1 MRPVAN
7 QNLVPQS
14 SLESRP
20 FDRQRFS
27 GIAFAVFCSLVCIV
41 AAQLG
46 CGSANRDTNSGS
58 GPIRAVCTTGMVA
71 DMVRRIGGERVAVD
85 QIMGEG
91 IDPHLFKA
99 TPEVIHRLSD
109 ADVVFYSGLHL
120 EGRMTEVFERMAD
133 RKPTVE
139 LAAVLAHG
147 KLIDVGGGAHDPH
160 IWFDVGLWSG
170 TAEAVR
176 KFLVEFDPPH
186 AAEYESRAAAYV
198 KELISLD
205 GECRARLASVPKELR
220 VLITAHDAFHYFG
233 RAYDVEVQAVQ
244 GVSTESEAGVQEI
257 NRLVEFISTRKIKAV
272 FVEASVSEK
281 NIQAL
286 VEGCKA
292 RGHDIRIGGELFSDS
307 MGAAGTKEG
316 TYEGMVRHNVET
328 IVRALQ

>member
-1 MRPVAN
+1 MSNSAN
-7 QNLVPQS
+7 QKHGPTPLLTVV
-14 SLESRP
+14 L
-20 FDRQRFS
+20 
-27 GIAFAVFCSLVCIV
+27 AAVCVCFGLI
-41 AAQLG
+41 G
-46 CGSANRDTNSGS
+46 CGDSSDGPAHGQRAESSYAGA

-71 DMVRRIGGERVAVD
+71 DMVRRIGGDRVAVD

-99 TPEVIHRLSD
+99 TPDVIHRLSN

-120 EGRMTEVFERMAD
+120 EGRMTEVFEHMSD

-139 LAAVLAHG
+139 LAAVLPHD

-170 TAEAVR
+170 TAESVR
-176 KFLVEFDPPH
+176 KFLVAFDATH
-186 AAEYESRAAAYV
+186 AAEYETRAAAYV
-198 KELISLD
+198 KELAALD
-205 GECRARLASVPKELR
+205 AECRSRLAAIPKEQR
-220 VLITAHDAFHYFG
+220 VLVTAHDAFHYFG
-233 RAYDVEVQAVQ
+233 RAYDVEVRAVQ

-257 NRLVEFISTRKIKAV
+257 NGLVEFLSTRKIKAV

-286 VEGCKA
+286 VEGCKS
-292 RGHDIRIGGELFSDS
+292 RGHDVRIGGELFSDS
-307 MGAAGTKEG
+307 MGARGTQEG

>member
-1 MRPVAN
+1 MTAN
-7 QNLVPQS
+7 KPAATY
-14 SLESRP
+14 
-20 FDRQRFS
+20 S
-27 GIAFAVFCSLVCIV
+27 GK
-41 AAQLG
+41 
-46 CGSANRDTNSGS
+46 

-71 DMVRRIGGERVAVD
+71 DMVRRIGGDRVAVD

-99 TPEVIHRLSD
+99 TPDVIHRLSSS
-109 ADVVFYSGLHL
+109 DVVFYSGLHL
-120 EGRMTEVFERMAD
+120 EGRMTEVFERMAE

-139 LAAVLAHG
+139 LAAVLSRDN
-147 KLIDVGGGAHDPH
+147 LIEVGGDSYDPH

-176 KFLVEFDPPH
+176 KFLITFDPPH
-186 AAEYESRAAAYV
+186 ASEYESRADAYV
-198 KELISLD
+198 KELLALD
-205 GECRARLASVPKELR
+205 GECRTRLATVPKQQR
-220 VLITAHDAFHYFG
+220 VLVTAHDAFHYFG
-233 RAYDVEVQAVQ
+233 RAYEVEVQAVQ

-257 NRLVEFISTRKIKAV
+257 NGLVEFLSTRKIKAV

-292 RGHDIRIGGELFSDS
+292 RGHDVRIGGELYSDS
-307 MGAAGTKEG
+307 MGAPGSPAE